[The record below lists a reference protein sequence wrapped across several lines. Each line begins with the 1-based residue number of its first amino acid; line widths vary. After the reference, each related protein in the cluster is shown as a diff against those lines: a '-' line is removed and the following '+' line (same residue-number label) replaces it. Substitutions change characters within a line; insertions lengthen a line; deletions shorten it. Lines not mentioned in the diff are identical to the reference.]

1 MLAGQKR
8 PRPDSL
14 ADVEPGPAAVD
25 DASDPGHAAMGSV
38 PFGSTESLLRQ
49 HVESRIALHCP
60 GVQELLRSWLQVT
73 AAEQVAWPDPTSVY
87 GRLFSQQTPLT
98 GFAFEPECLNQALL
112 DAVVIA
118 LAWPRARIGPDV
130 TPWCPLTSL
139 LAARADPNCACAEQP
154 GASCIGPLPWLC
166 LVPAGRGGATPLH
179 RLALAREERPQEGKV
194 CAVAALL
201 LRSGADPNRRDT
213 EGGGMTPL
221 HWACHSGMLARRPP
235 RPPLIE
241 LLLAGRADAGARTA
255 QGYGALQLSLPH
267 AAEAGLALL
276 SSATGALDPAALT
289 EAAALARHYLRPG
302 CAFTGEGAADDASLL
317 RAQPTPKLQLQ
328 RLEAQLSAAIA
339 ASELCLSQRIFR

>member
-194 CAVAALL
+194 CAVAALAW
-201 LRSGADPNRRDT
+201 R
-213 EGGGMTPL
+213 
-221 HWACHSGMLARRPP
+221 
-235 RPPLIE
+235 
-241 LLLAGRADAGARTA
+241 
-255 QGYGALQLSLPH
+255 
-267 AAEAGLALL
+267 
-276 SSATGALDPAALT
+276 
-289 EAAALARHYLRPG
+289 
-302 CAFTGEGAADDASLL
+302 
-317 RAQPTPKLQLQ
+317 
-328 RLEAQLSAAIA
+328 
-339 ASELCLSQRIFR
+339 